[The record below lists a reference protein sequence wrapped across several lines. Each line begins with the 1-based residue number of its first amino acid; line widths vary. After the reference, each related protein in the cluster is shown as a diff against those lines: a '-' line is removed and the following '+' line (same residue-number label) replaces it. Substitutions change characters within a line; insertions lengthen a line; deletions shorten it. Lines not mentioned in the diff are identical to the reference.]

1 MGTILLTI
9 LILAGIFGICEG
21 GIYLA
26 IILGNGFQN
35 RIEKIFARS
44 K

>member
-26 IILGNGFQN
+26 IALGNGFQN
-35 RIEKIFARS
+35 TVEKIFA
-44 K
+44 KQK

>member
-1 MGTILLTI
+1 MGMILFTI

-26 IILGNGFQN
+26 ITLGNGFQN
-35 RIEKIFARS
+35 KVEQIFI
-44 K
+44 KNK